1 MLVCSNCGE
10 ENPAK
15 FRLCGYCGTPLQAAA
30 PARETRKL
38 VSILFCDLKGS
49 TALGETLDP
58 ESLREVMARY
68 FEVMSAAIVR
78 HGGTVEKYIG
88 DAVMAV
94 FGLPKV
100 HEDDALRAV
109 RAAEAMQLELKAL
122 NVELQQS
129 YGITL
134 ANRIGV
140 NTGGV
145 VASDG
150 STNQRLVTGDA
161 VNVAARL
168 EQAAGDTETL
178 LGELTYRLVAE
189 SVDVEAV
196 EPLTLKGKAEPV
208 PAYRLVAT
216 RSDAARALPSEH
228 VFVGRAQEL
237 EELLAMLD
245 DARTEQKPSS
255 VLVLGEAGVGKTRLI
270 DQLVEVASDRADCL
284 RGRCLSYGEG
294 ITFWPMVEAVRS
306 GAGIVD
312 ADDSATA
319 LEKIET
325 LVGHAESDVAARVG
339 SLLGLSS
346 TTFSLPEIF
355 WAFRRLLEIM
365 AARRPVVLVI
375 EDLHWAEP
383 TLLDL
388 LQSLA
393 SCEAGVLIVSAARR
407 EVLERR
413 PELAEARTVAL
424 DRLGAAE
431 TMALVEAWVG
441 GPVDPRGLERIV
453 EASSGNPL
461 FAEQLVS
468 MLRDDGLLVDEGS
481 VWRLAALPADW
492 MPPTIHALLSAR
504 IDRLEREDRV
514 VLDPAAVVGHIFPLA
529 AISELAGDLAPA
541 EVVVRADQLT
551 RAQILQAAVER
562 EHEEFRAFHHIFIRD
577 SVYESLLKRQ
587 RAALHERF
595 VRWADETNGDREVE
609 FEEILGYHLEQAH
622 RYLSELAPTD
632 EHARQLGTDAAR
644 RLASAGRRAFIR
656 GDMPAAANLLR
667 RALALLPAESV
678 DRFELAPD
686 CGEALMQIGDFE
698 SAKALLAETEAN
710 ATALGE
716 PARAGGARIVL
727 QLIQLLTGEE
737 EGRSHEARTTA
748 DEVITA
754 ASEMGE
760 EQTLARAFRLLA
772 WVDGKALRYGA
783 ASAALGRAVEH
794 ARAAGDV
801 RQERRASTGYALL
814 SAYGPT
820 PVSEALERCVEVSE
834 RVVGDRQAE
843 AAVLCVVAHLE
854 AMRGAFELS
863 RALCVQAR
871 QLFEELGL
879 RVEAASM
886 VLESSRVELLAGNP
900 AEAERELRRGFIVLE
915 ELRERY
921 LLSTLSGLL
930 GRALWEQQ
938 RPDEAEDMAALAEEI
953 SDEDDIDAQ
962 VHWRCVSAKVLASRG
977 EGDQAEALVR
987 AALEMLAP
995 TDAVVLQIEALLDL
1009 GEVLTILG
1017 RDGATTAFEQARELA
1032 AAKGSDVLV
1041 ARTLELAGAAPAEQF
1056 G

>member
-1 MLVCSNCGE
+1 MLICSNCSE

-15 FRLCGYCGTPLQAAA
+15 FRMCGFCGTPLVAAA
-30 PARETRKL
+30 PAHETRKL

-68 FEVMSAAIVR
+68 FDVMSAAIVR

-109 RAAEAMQLELKAL
+109 RAAEAMQLELKDL
-122 NVELQQS
+122 NVELERS

-178 LGELTYRLVAE
+178 LGELTYKLVADA
-189 SVDVEAV
+189 VDVEPV
-196 EPLTLKGKAEPV
+196 EPLTLKGKADPV
-208 PAYRLVAT
+208 PAYRLLNT
-216 RSDAARALPSEH
+216 RGELRQGLSAQHA
-228 VFVGRAQEL
+228 FVGRSSEL
-237 EELLAMLD
+237 RELLELHDETTRAGKPCSMLI
-245 DARTEQKPSS
+245 
-255 VLVLGEAGVGKTRLI
+255 LGEAGVGKTRLI
-270 DQLVEVASDRADCL
+270 DELVESASERGYVL

-294 ITFWPMVEAVRS
+294 ITFWPMIEAVRA
-306 GAGIVD
+306 GAGILD
-312 ADDSATA
+312 SDDPATA
-319 LEKIET
+319 LRKIEEFA
-325 LVGHAESDVAARVG
+325 GRAEADVIERVG
-339 SLLGLSS
+339 SLLGLGA
-346 TTFSLPEIF
+346 TTFSLTEIF
-355 WAFRRLLEIM
+355 WAFRRLLEILSS
-365 AARRPVVLVI
+365 RRPVLIVI

-383 TLLDL
+383 TLHDL
-388 LQSLA
+388 LKSLEGA
-393 SCEAGVLIVSAARR
+393 EAGALIVGAART

-413 PELAEARTVAL
+413 PELSETRTIKL

-431 TMALVEAWVG
+431 TNELIEAWVG
-441 GPVDPRGLERIV
+441 GPVDPAGLARIV
-453 EASSGNPL
+453 DASSGNPL

-468 MLRDDGLLVDEGS
+468 MLRDENLLVLDGEL
-481 VWRLAALPADW
+481 WKLAALPADW

-504 IDRLEREDRV
+504 IDRLEREDRT

-529 AISELAGDLAPA
+529 AISALADASSP
-541 EVVVRADQLT
+541 EDVVMRADRLVQ
-551 RAQILQAAVER
+551 AQILHEAADR
-562 EHEEFRAFHHIFIRD
+562 EGEDFRAFHHIFIRD

-595 VRWADETNGDREVE
+595 VEWADRVNGERRVE

-622 RYLSELAPTD
+622 RYLAELAPTD
-632 EHARQLGTDAAR
+632 DHARQLGTEAAR
-644 RLASAGRRAFIR
+644 RLGSAGRRAFVR
-656 GDMPAAANLLR
+656 GDMSAAANLLR
-667 RALALLPAESV
+667 RALTLLPGDA
-678 DRFELAPD
+678 DGRFELAPD
-686 CGEALMQIGDFE
+686 CAEAMMQIGDFE
-698 SAKALLAETEAN
+698 AAKALVAQIEAD
-710 ATALGE
+710 ALALGKA
-716 PARAGGARIVL
+716 ARAGGARIVL
-727 QLIQLLTGEE
+727 QLIKLLAGEE
-737 EGRSHEARTTA
+737 DGWSEEARATA
-748 DEVITA
+748 DEVIATTEDGDGA
-754 ASEMGE
+754 
-760 EQTLARAFRLLA
+760 TLARAFRLLA

-783 ASAALGRAVEH
+783 AATALGQAVEH
-794 ARAAGDV
+794 ARTAGDV
-801 RQERRASTGYALL
+801 RQERRASTAYALI

-820 PVSEALERCVEVSE
+820 PVTEAIERCADVYE
-834 RVVGDRQAE
+834 RVTGDRQAE
-843 AAVLCVVAHLE
+843 AAVLCVTAHLE
-854 AMRGAFELS
+854 AMRGAFDLS

-871 QLFEELGL
+871 RIFEELGL

-921 LLSTLSGLL
+921 LLSSLSGLL
-930 GRALWEQQ
+930 ARALWAQQ

-953 SDEDDIDAQ
+953 SDADDIDAQ
-962 VHWRCVSAKVLASRG
+962 VHWRCVQAKVLASRG
-977 EGDQAEALVR
+977 EGDESEALVR
-987 AALEMLAP
+987 SAVDLLEP
-995 TDAVVLQIEALLDL
+995 TDAVVLQIEALTDL

-1017 RDGATTAFEQARELA
+1017 RDGAAPAFEQARQLA
-1032 AAKGSDVLV
+1032 AGKGSDVLV
-1041 ARTLELAGAAPAEQF
+1041 ARVLELAAAAPSQI